1 MRDQLDALEA
11 LSSID
16 MQLAELDH
24 EIEQIPA
31 HVKELDSE
39 VQILRNLLEKE
50 REQLSEAEEWDTQ
63 ADKELK
69 IQEELLTKSRGKQSS
84 ARNERE
90 LNAAQREIEAIRKAM
105 SDKEEERLQ
114 LLEAVSERRQNIA
127 KHESE
132 IAELQ
137 KVLDAASAE
146 AKAQAVEVEKKK
158 NVWIEQRT
166 EASEK
171 LKPKI
176 KKLYEHIRTSRPN
189 AVVEFLNETCLG
201 CNMSLPPQIY
211 IDVQRMNRIYQ
222 CPYCNRIIYFKER
235 KDAEADSE

>member
-1 MRDQLDALEA
+1 MRDQLEALEA

-24 EIEQIPA
+24 QIEQIPA
-31 HVKELDSE
+31 HVKELDGE

-50 REQLSEAEEWDTQ
+50 RAQLSEAEEWDTQ
-63 ADKELK
+63 ADRELK

-137 KVLDAASAE
+137 KVLDGAE
-146 AKAQAVEVEKKK
+146 AEARAKATEVESKKS
-158 NVWIEQRT
+158 VWIEQRT
-166 EASEK
+166 EAETK

-189 AVVEFLNETCLG
+189 AVVELLNETCLG

-222 CPYCNRIIYFKER
+222 CPYCNRIMYFKPR
-235 KDAEADSE
+235 KDAEAESE